1 MTTQKVNEVNAPSDI
16 SRRQAMGVLGAISA
30 LGMTGF
36 INCAGSSATTG
47 NSLTSL
53 AVETIRPSSTTKS
66 ILIPSETLGSFPLS
80 TILSNSSFL
89 REEIHENKVGVP
101 LRVKVKLVNV
111 NDNDAPLSGYVYIW
125 HCDSDGLYSG
135 YDTQDNPGQT
145 YCRGLQSTDTNGQVS
160 FNTIYPGRNEG
171 RIPHINFQLFL
182 TAPSSTTSLSAV
194 SQMAFPA
201 EISTAVSTSCL
212 YGKCQNTADASFYA
226 DNVFSEGLTYQL
238 ATVTGNL
245 EEGYIAE
252 LELGLAV

>member
-1 MTTQKVNEVNAPSDI
+1 MTTQKASEVNVPFDI

-30 LGMTGF
+30 LGVTGF
-36 INCAGSSATTG
+36 INCAGSSATATG

-53 AVETIRPSSTTKS
+53 AAVRSSSTTRS
-66 ILIPSETLGSFPLS
+66 ILIPSETLATFPLS
-80 TILSNSSFL
+80 TILTNSAFL

-101 LRVKVKLVNV
+101 LTVKVKLVNV
-111 NDNDAPLSGYVYIW
+111 NDNDTPLSGYVYIW

-135 YDTQDNPGQT
+135 HDTQDNPGHS

-160 FNTIYPGRNEG
+160 FNTIYPGWDEK

-182 TAPSSTTSLSAV
+182 TAPSDSTSLSAV

-201 EISTAVSTSCL
+201 EINASISTSSL
-212 YGKCQNTADASFYA
+212 YSKCQNTTDASFYA
-226 DNVFSEGLTYQL
+226 DNVFSEGITYQL

-245 EEGYIAE
+245 EDGYIAE